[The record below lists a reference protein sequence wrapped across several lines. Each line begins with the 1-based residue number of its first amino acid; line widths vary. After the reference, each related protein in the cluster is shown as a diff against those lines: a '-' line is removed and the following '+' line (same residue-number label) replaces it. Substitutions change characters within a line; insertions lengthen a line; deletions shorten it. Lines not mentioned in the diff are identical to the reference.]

1 MLYFR
6 CPTCKTLLAD
16 KQLHLEKDMEIICN
30 NTKISEQEKDKEKAK
45 LLDKFEIKRYC
56 CRMRAL
62 TYIDLVKVIQ

>member
-16 KQLHLEKDMEIICN
+16 KQIYLETEMNNICN
-30 NTKISEQEKDKEKAK
+30 NTKITEKEREKLKTA
-45 LLDKFEIKRYC
+45 LLDKIKLKRYC

-62 TYIDLVKVIQ
+62 TYIDLVSTIQ